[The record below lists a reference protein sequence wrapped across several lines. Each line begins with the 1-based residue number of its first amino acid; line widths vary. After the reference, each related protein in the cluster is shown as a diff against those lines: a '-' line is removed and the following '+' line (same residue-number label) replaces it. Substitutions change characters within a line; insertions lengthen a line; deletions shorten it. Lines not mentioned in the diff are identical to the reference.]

1 MNAYS
6 GMNAPSVYD
15 IEVFVR
21 KWDQLAVKYFETGND
36 QVQHEPSRW
45 EHKCIKAVSVKTNTF
60 FFLRNEKDKEGVWWC
75 MCLSTYLQFG
85 GTNLDRQR
93 QNCVRETVFF

>member
-1 MNAYS
+1 
-6 GMNAPSVYD
+6 MNAPSVYD

-21 KWDQLAVKYFETGND
+21 KWDQLAVKYFETGNN

-60 FFLRNEKDKEGVWWC
+60 FFLRNEKDKD
-75 MCLSTYLQFG
+75 G
-85 GTNLDRQR
+85 G
-93 QNCVRETVFF
+93 